1 MILFPGSAFRFFR
14 NGDVQRNVPA
24 RTLTNPK
31 SLGEIVTIEGNL
43 ALKECKVITKASSYW
58 SDSLHGK
65 WTPLSEKSDD
75 KLFAIRNDTSLQV
88 SKSSYVYRLENT
100 DPSRL
105 KKEFNHKY
113 FKISHVFLIL

>member
-14 NGDVQRNVPA
+14 NGDVQTNVPA
-24 RTLTNPK
+24 RTLTDPK

-58 SDSLHGK
+58 SDSLDGK
-65 WTPLSEKSDD
+65 WTPLSAKSDD

-88 SKSSYVYRLENT
+88 NKSYAYRLENR